1 MKTDLRLA
9 WPPSASRRCNGTAFH
24 LLTWWPWPC
33 RQPSCLLSC
42 QGASFVPM
50 LVRLLLF
57 PLLPFPRDH
66 KPAYL
71 LLCSSSDRSTIQSSW
86 QETSPLLPGLVS
98 PLPSVLDVFTPQSSL
113 MQLAGPVVPRDWSA
127 PAAGAQLLP
136 SPVLGAGLENRDS

>member
-1 MKTDLRLA
+1 
-9 WPPSASRRCNGTAFH
+9 
-24 LLTWWPWPC
+24 
-33 RQPSCLLSC
+33 
-42 QGASFVPM
+42 M

-71 LLCSSSDRSTIQSSW
+71 LLFSSSDRSTIQSSW

-98 PLPSVLDVFTPQSSL
+98 PPLPSVLDVFTPQSSL
-113 MQLAGPVVPRDWSA
+113 MQLAGLVVPRDWSA